1 MSENRKQGNAQIPR
15 EAIQG
20 AAGEKANYELGVAA
34 VQEDERGNV
43 VITNIIKCKQPIDAM
58 KAQVPDFSNVKAL
71 AGGLKE
77 TLQKGSKEPSQQ
89 SSKEKSE
96 RE

>member
-20 AAGEKANYELGVAA
+20 AAGEGAAFEFGVAA
-34 VQEDERGNV
+34 MIKDKEGKM
-43 VITNIIKCKQPIDAM
+43 VITNMSNTKEPFKELNAL
-58 KAQVPDFSNVKAL
+58 APDFSKIKAL
-71 AGGLKE
+71 DGGLKE
-77 TLQKGSKEPSQQ
+77 TLRKG
-89 SSKEKSE
+89 SKEKSE